1 TRLLTQCRRP
11 FPREPRSRCPWLF
24 PHDLGQERVH
34 RSPHRPPS
42 PLSFRPPAT
51 ASLRFPFV
59 LAIPLRELHR
69 YPASLRPLLLLC
81 GCLPLTSRS
90 LSCLHGAS
98 GSLRAWTV

>member
-1 TRLLTQCRRP
+1 RRR
-11 FPREPRSRCPWLF
+11 FPSQRRCRCPWLF
-24 PHDLGQERVH
+24 PHEPVQERVH
-34 RSPHRPPS
+34 RSRHRPPS
-42 PLSFRPPAT
+42 PPSFRPPAT

-69 YPASLRPLLLLC
+69 YPASLRPLLLFF

-90 LSCLHGAS
+90 LCCLHGAS